1 LCRLPQAAGLH
12 PAQQR
17 SAFAV
22 KKLIV
27 CSAAALMAA
36 GMLFSTRDTL
46 GQAPGAAK
54 PSPHMVG
61 LIDMAHVFKN
71 YDKFKTSTQALQE
84 QIKTADE
91 AAKKQFEGMKLIQEK
106 MASLQQGSPEYSNFE
121 NQLISAQTKLE
132 SFKKQSQLAFLRS
145 EAEIYKT
152 VYLEVQNAV
161 QQYAGVYK
169 YTLIMRFNRNPVE
182 NADNPQEIIQSMNR
196 QVVYFRGE
204 DDLTDPILN
213 YLNDK
218 YAKSSGG
225 AAAPASAPAR
235 PRTATAPAGNA
246 PAAR

>member
-1 LCRLPQAAGLH
+1 M
-12 PAQQR
+12 
-17 SAFAV
+17 

-27 CSAAALMAA
+27 YSAAAVMAA
-36 GMLFSTRDTL
+36 GLFLSPRSVL
-46 GQAPGAAK
+46 GQGAAAAPK
-54 PSPHMVG
+54 QSVHQVG

-71 YDKFKTSTQALQE
+71 YEKFKTSTAALQE

-91 AAKKQFEGMKLIQEK
+91 QAKKQIDAMKVMQDK
-106 MASLQQGSPEYSNFE
+106 MTQLQQGSPDYAALEG
-121 NQLISAQTKLE
+121 QLIAATTKLE
-132 SFKKQSQLAFLRS
+132 TFKKTSQLNFLRA

-152 VYLEVQNAV
+152 VYLEVQTAV

-182 NADNPQEIIQSMNR
+182 DAENPQAIIQSMNR
-196 QVVYFRGE
+196 QVVYYRNE

-218 YAKSSGG
+218 YAKSGG
-225 AAAPASAPAR
+225 ATAPAAR
-235 PRTATAPAGNA
+235 PRTATAPAGA

>member
-1 LCRLPQAAGLH
+1 M
-12 PAQQR
+12 
-17 SAFAV
+17 

-36 GMLFSTRDTL
+36 GMFFSTRDTL
-46 GQAPGAAK
+46 GQGAATPK
-54 PSPHMVG
+54 AAAHQVG

-71 YDKFKTSTQALQE
+71 YEKFKSSTTALQE
-84 QIKTADE
+84 TIKAADE
-91 AAKKQFEGMKLIQEK
+91 KAKSQFESMKGMQEK
-106 MASLQQGSPEYSNFE
+106 MGSLQQGSPEYTALESK
-121 NQLISAQTKLE
+121 LIGSQTQLE
-132 SFKKQSQLAFLRS
+132 SFKKQSQLSFLRA

-225 AAAPASAPAR
+225 AAAPAK
-235 PRTATAPAGNA
+235 PRTAAGNA